1 MRQGAKTMPT
11 VLVTG
16 AARGLGLEFA
26 RQYAAE
32 GWQVI
37 ATVRKPEAGRVL
49 ADLGRNVE
57 VHLLDVT
64 DRPGI
69 ARLARGL
76 ADRPIDLL
84 IANAGVIGS
93 REAFVAEG
101 DFATWRQTFEV
112 NVMAPVALAQD
123 FAPHVA
129 ASEQKRMAFISSR
142 QGSIESS
149 TGGSMI
155 YRTSKTALNMAARNL
170 AIAWRERGI
179 TVLIFHPGWVKTD
192 MGGPSAP
199 VTPEDSIAGMR
210 RVIAGATPEQSGRFV
225 NYDGTSIPW

>member
-1 MRQGAKTMPT
+1 MPT
-11 VLVTG
+11 VLITG

-26 RQYAAE
+26 RQYAVE

-37 ATVRKPEAGRVL
+37 GTVRKPEAGRAL
-49 ADLGRNVE
+49 AELGRAVE

-69 ARLARGL
+69 AKLARSLEGR
-76 ADRPIDLL
+76 AIDLL

-93 REAFVAEG
+93 RAAAVEDA
-101 DFATWRQTFEV
+101 DFATWHQTFDV
-112 NVMAPVALAQD
+112 NLMAPVALAQA

-129 ASEQKRMAFISSR
+129 ASAHKRMVFISSR
-142 QGSIESS
+142 QGSIES
-149 TGGSMI
+149 TNGGSMI
-155 YRTSKTALNMAARNL
+155 YRTTKAALNMAAKNL
-170 AIAWRERGI
+170 AIAYRERGI

-192 MGGPSAP
+192 MGGPGAAIGA
-199 VTPEDSIAGMR
+199 EESIRGMR
-210 RVIAGATPEQSGRFV
+210 AVIAGASPDQTGRFF

>member
-1 MRQGAKTMPT
+1 MPT
-11 VLVTG
+11 VLITG

-49 ADLGRNVE
+49 AELGRNVE

-69 ARLARGL
+69 AKLARSLEGR
-76 ADRPIDLL
+76 AIDLL

-93 REAFVAEG
+93 RAAAVEDA
-101 DFATWRQTFEV
+101 DFATWHHTLDV
-112 NVMAPVALAQD
+112 NLMAPVALAQA

-129 ASEQKRMAFISSR
+129 ASADKRMAFISSR

-155 YRTSKTALNMAARNL
+155 YRTSKAALNMAAKNL
-170 AIAWRERGI
+170 AIAYRERGI

-192 MGGPSAP
+192 MGGAGAP
-199 VTPEDSIAGMR
+199 VAPEESIRGMR
-210 RVIAGATPEQSGRFV
+210 AVIAAATPEQTGRFV

>member
-1 MRQGAKTMPT
+1 MPT

-16 AARGLGLEFA
+16 AGRGLGLEFA
-26 RQYAAE
+26 RQYAAG

-37 ATVRKPEAGRVL
+37 GTVRKPEAGRPL
-49 ADLGRNVE
+49 AELGRNVE

-69 ARLARGL
+69 AKLARSLEGR
-76 ADRPIDLL
+76 AIDLL

-93 REAFVAEG
+93 REAFVQDA
-101 DFATWRQTFEV
+101 DFATWHQTFDV
-112 NVMAPVALAQD
+112 NVMAPVALAQA

-129 ASEQKRMAFISSR
+129 ASAQKRMAVLSSR
-142 QGSIESS
+142 QGSIEST

-155 YRTSKTALNMAARNL
+155 YRTTKAALNMAGKNL
-170 AIAWRERGI
+170 AIAYRERGI

-192 MGGPSAP
+192 MGGASAP
-199 VTPEDSIAGMR
+199 VTPEDSIRGMR
-210 RVIAGATPEQSGRFV
+210 AVIAGASLDESGRFF